1 MDAIFGVTL
10 HNCTRKALKTVEEIG
25 IIIGNKSCGA
35 AHFIRALAGRAGALC
50 AACGGG
56 AAQPAPGEREDVQN
70 ETESIAC

>member
-50 AACGGG
+50 AACGDNALLRRRGPARARREGG
-56 AAQPAPGEREDVQN
+56 C
-70 ETESIAC
+70 SK